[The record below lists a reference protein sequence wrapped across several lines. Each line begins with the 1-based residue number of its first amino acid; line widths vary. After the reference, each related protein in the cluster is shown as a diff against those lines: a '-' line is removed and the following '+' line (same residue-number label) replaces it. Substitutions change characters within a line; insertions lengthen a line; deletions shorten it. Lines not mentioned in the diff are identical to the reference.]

1 MRTIGTWVV
10 EVALEVAAEVALE
23 VVVVVVVV
31 VVVGFEAEAEV
42 SGSEASVQPPRTLRV
57 G

>member
-23 VVVVVVVV
+23 VVVE